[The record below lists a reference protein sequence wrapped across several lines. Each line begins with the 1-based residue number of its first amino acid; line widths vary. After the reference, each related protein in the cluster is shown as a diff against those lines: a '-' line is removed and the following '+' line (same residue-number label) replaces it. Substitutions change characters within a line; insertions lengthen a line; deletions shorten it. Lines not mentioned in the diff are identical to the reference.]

1 MREETERL
9 LLSFDPLIIYAAWR
23 KSSPAQRLVERLVRL
38 AFHLRCVHRMHV
50 NSNSFEFREYVQLPV
65 I

>member
-23 KSSPAQRLVERLVRL
+23 KSSPAQRLARAKAAE
-38 AFHLRCVHRMHV
+38 AAPAEAAG
-50 NSNSFEFREYVQLPV
+50 SGEKPAEA
-65 I
+65 